1 MHPRTSART
10 RLARTTSL
18 LVAFCVAVLGLWLPS
33 APSAKGAGTVTLSID
48 PAASSLTADSTG
60 AEVVGTITNDSGH
73 AIGNG
78 TVHVGVAGTVLDTA
92 NALQRWTQ
100 GQSGIS
106 TPTVASAS
114 IGAVPDGAARPFR
127 VQIPATKL
135 PWKYQLAALPMTV
148 TLTEGGSITSAAT
161 LQRVRTTLQMQ
172 TGAVTAPLRIGWV
185 VPLTLPADPALLGP
199 SGTARDEAWNRAIG
213 RGSRVQQ
220 LIDSLAGQQVTW
232 LIDPMLLDPPVGA
245 DENVPTARIEDP
257 ATSTV
262 PAPSPSTSES
272 TSGSATGSTSS
283 STTDTTPSSGTSS
296 STSAPSSTSPSS
308 TSSPASPSSTT
319 SPSDTATSSTTS
331 ETPDGDD
338 GTSDEIPSDTVGV
351 LVTELLSKLRSLGTG
366 QQVWWTAYDDP
377 DVTTLLDRDR
387 ALLQRDLSRPLP
399 PALSAISTTRAVWP
413 SGEVGATDLSRI
425 AAAWT
430 SAGQQAPVVV
440 LPRRAAST
448 TTGTA
453 TTTGIARVSGTAGAV
468 LYDERLSS
476 IAAAGDDPGVAS
488 SRLLA
493 ESIAIYQQ
501 SPGAQRSISIA
512 IGRDSTATPQALAA
526 TVKAV
531 SAAGWTSTLNH
542 DAART
547 TAPAVSLLPTPAKGT
562 PYPQASTSAL
572 TPKLLQ
578 SLNRQRQR
586 VETIGSILVDSD
598 DVVSA
603 RQRAL
608 DVVGSTRW
616 RGNAAALRTVSNTNR
631 TALNALSEKVNVN
644 SSTVNFFADSGRLA
658 VTVINDL
665 NRPVHDVQ
673 LRLQPRRYLLRIE
686 KQPEP
691 ISLRANSRSS
701 VRTEV
706 TAISPGE
713 VAVDA
718 RLFAPGDVPLG
729 GPDVATQL
737 RVNVRPTS
745 TWIYWVLGIVG
756 GLVLV
761 VGLMRSL
768 RRGPRRTTVGPDDAG
783 PTPADAI
790 VAAAPA
796 READRP
802 ELDPDDPEDDPEDDP
817 AATGAHDSPTTKA
830 SPPDDEQP

>member
-1 MHPRTSART
+1 MHPRTSPRT

-33 APSAKGAGTVTLSID
+33 APSAKGAGTVTISID

-92 NALQRWTQ
+92 NALQRWAQ

-114 IGAVPDGAARPFR
+114 IGAVPDGTARPFR
-127 VQIPATKL
+127 VQIPAAKL

-161 LQRVRTTLQMQ
+161 LQQVRTTLQMQ

-185 VPLTLPADPALLGP
+185 VPLTLPADPALFGP
-199 SGTARDEAWNRAIG
+199 GGTARDEAWNRAIG
-213 RGSRVQQ
+213 SGSRVQQ

-245 DENVPTARIEDP
+245 DDNVPAARIEDP
-257 ATSTV
+257 ATSTE

-272 TSGSATGSTSS
+272 TSGSSTGSTSS
-283 STTDTTPSSGTSS
+283 STTGTTPSSGTSS
-296 STSAPSSTSPSS
+296 STSAPSSTSPSTT
-308 TSSPASPSSTT
+308 TSPTDST

-331 ETPDGDD
+331 ETTDGGD
-338 GTSDEIPSDTVGV
+338 GTSDQIPSDTVGV

-425 AAAWT
+425 TAAWT

-448 TTGTA
+448 TGTA
-453 TTTGIARVSGTAGAV
+453 TTNGIARVSGTAGAV

-531 SAAGWTSTLNH
+531 SAAGWMSTLNH
-542 DAART
+542 DAARA

-572 TPKLLQ
+572 TPGLLQ

-598 DVVSA
+598 DVVRA

-644 SSTVNFFADSGRLA
+644 PSTVNFFADSGRLA

-737 RVNVRPTS
+737 TVNVRPTS

-802 ELDPDDPEDDPEDDP
+802 EDDSEDDP
-817 AATGAHDSPTTKA
+817 AATGAQDSPTTKA